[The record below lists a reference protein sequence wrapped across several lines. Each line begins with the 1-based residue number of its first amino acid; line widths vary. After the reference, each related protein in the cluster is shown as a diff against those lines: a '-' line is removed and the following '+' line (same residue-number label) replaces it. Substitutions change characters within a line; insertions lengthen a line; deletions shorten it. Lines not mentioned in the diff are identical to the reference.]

1 MPRML
6 NKDVTRFMQSL
17 SRVLQN
23 LASERKVLL
32 AGYSSTIVFSA
43 NYSLDTYIQ
52 KSRDPNRTYY
62 IHKMKI

>member
-23 LASERKVLL
+23 LASERKALL

-52 KSRDPNRTYY
+52 KSRDPNKTYY
-62 IHKMKI
+62 IHKVKI

>member
-6 NKDVTRFMQSL
+6 NRDVTRVMQSL
-17 SRVLQN
+17 SRVREN
-23 LASERKVLL
+23 LVSERKALS
-32 AGYSSTIVFSA
+32 AGCSSAIVFCA

-52 KSRDPNRTYY
+52 KSRDQSRTYY

>member
-1 MPRML
+1 ML
-6 NKDVTRFMQSL
+6 YKDVTRFVQSL

-23 LASERKVLL
+23 LASERKALL

>member
-23 LASERKVLL
+23 LASERKALL

>member
-6 NKDVTRFMQSL
+6 YKDVTRFVQSL

-23 LASERKVLL
+23 LASERKALL

>member
-23 LASERKVLL
+23 LASERKALL

-43 NYSLDTYIQ
+43 NYSLDTYIE

>member
-6 NKDVTRFMQSL
+6 NKDVTRFVQSL

-23 LASERKVLL
+23 LASERKALL

>member
-23 LASERKVLL
+23 LASERKALL

-52 KSRDPNRTYY
+52 KSRDPNKTYY

>member
-23 LASERKVLL
+23 LASERKALL
-32 AGYSSTIVFSA
+32 ASYSSTIVFSA
-43 NYSLDTYIQ
+43 NYSLDTYVQ
-52 KSRDPNRTYY
+52 KSRDPNKTYY

>member
-23 LASERKVLL
+23 LASERKALL

-52 KSRDPNRTYY
+52 KSRDPSKTYY

>member
-6 NKDVTRFMQSL
+6 NKDVTCFVQSL

-23 LASERKVLL
+23 LASERKALL

>member
-6 NKDVTRFMQSL
+6 NKDVTRFVQSL

-23 LASERKVLL
+23 LASERKALL

-43 NYSLDTYIQ
+43 NYPLDTYIQ